1 MEEPRPRDRF
11 HRFVVVST
19 ISLIVLSVLS
29 VILGTVHSIHE
40 RFGRELYIFEIIS
53 VAAFSVE
60 YLVRLWACTSD
71 PRYRHPLTGRLRHM
85 LRPLSLIDLFAILPF
100 YLSYFVADTAVLRV
114 LWTFR
119 LLRILMLVRYTDAL
133 TLIWRVY
140 RSKRQELAVA
150 VVVIV
155 VMVAVSSCLM
165 FFAERGAQPD
175 RFSDIPSAMWWS
187 VVTITTVGYGDI
199 VPVTGVGRLLGSLI
213 ALLGVATIALP
224 TAILGAGFVHEFQR
238 RHREHCPHCGKLIRH
253 GNDRSSGG

>member
-1 MEEPRPRDRF
+1 MMEEPRPRDRF

-19 ISLIVLSVLS
+19 ISLIVLSVVS

-40 RFGRELYIFEIIS
+40 RFGFELYVFEIIS
-53 VAAFSVE
+53 VAAFTVE

-71 PRYRHPLTGRLRHM
+71 PRYRNPLTGRLRHM

-133 TLIWRVY
+133 ELIWRVY
-140 RSKRQELAVA
+140 RAKRQELAVA
-150 VVVIV
+150 LVVIV

-238 RHREHCPHCGKLIRH
+238 RHREHCPHCGKLIR
-253 GNDRSSGG
+253 RSKD